1 MDLNNLLRPDAV
13 VTLAPGLSK
22 KKVLEMIGEIAA
34 RQCPQINAHAAF
46 DAMLARERLGSTG
59 IGNGIAL
66 PHGRM
71 QDTDRVVAVVARLS
85 QPIDF
90 DAIDNQPVDLLFA
103 LLVPSDQC
111 QAHLSTLAAIAKR
124 LSDKDTLKKLRG
136 ASDDSEVYQILI
148 ENAA

>member
-1 MDLNNLLRPDAV
+1 MELNEILRPDAV

-22 KKVLEMIGEIAA
+22 KRVLEMIGEVAA
-34 RQCPQINAHAAF
+34 RQCNQITAHAAF

-71 QDTDRVVAVVARLS
+71 TDTDKVVAVVARLS
-85 QPIDF
+85 QAIDF

-111 QAHLSTLAAIAKR
+111 QAHLTTLAAIAKR
-124 LSDKDTLKKLRG
+124 LSDKETLKKLRS
-136 ASDDSEVYQILI
+136 ASDDNEVYRILVD
-148 ENAA
+148 AA

>member
-1 MDLNNLLRPDAV
+1 MNLQQLLSPDAV

-22 KKVLEMIGEIAA
+22 KKVLEMIGDIAA
-34 RQCPQINAHAAF
+34 RQNPDINAHAAF

-71 QDTDRVVAVVARLS
+71 DSTDKVVAVMVRLS

-90 DAIDNQPVDLLFA
+90 DALDNQPVDLLFA
-103 LLVPSDQC
+103 LFVPSEQC
-111 QAHLSTLAAIAKR
+111 QAHLATLAAVAR
-124 LSDKDTLKKLRG
+124 TLSDKQTLKRLRQAG
-136 ASDDSEVYQILI
+136 DDSELYRILT
-148 ENAA
+148 EAV